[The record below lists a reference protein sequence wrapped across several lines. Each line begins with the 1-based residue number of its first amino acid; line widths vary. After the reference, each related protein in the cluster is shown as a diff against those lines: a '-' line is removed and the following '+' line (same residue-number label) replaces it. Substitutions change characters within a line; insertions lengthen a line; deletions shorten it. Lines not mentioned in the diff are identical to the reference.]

1 MRAAIEKL
9 GRGTLKAGPSGVL
22 RVLISY
28 PAGFHKDALTH
39 NAKKAPDPVA
49 TVDLA
54 KLVEPPLGSGTQA
67 VMASK
72 LEEEVKWRKRKREGA
87 SATRRTRQRID

>member
-1 MRAAIEKL
+1 MRAAIEEL
-9 GRGTLKAGPSGVL
+9 GQGTLKAGPSGVL

-28 PAGFHKDALTH
+28 PAGFHEGALTR

-54 KLVEPPLGSGTQA
+54 KLVELPLGSGTQV
-67 VMASK
+67 VMASRW
-72 LEEEVKWRKRKREGA
+72 EEEVKWRKRRREEA
-87 SATRRTRQRID
+87 STSRRTRQRID